1 MRKLKGFT
9 LIEIVLYIGLASLV
23 FLSISSLFSTLLQ
36 SSLKS
41 RAISEVESNSVQIIQ
56 QITQTVRNAT
66 SINSPGLGSSA
77 SALSVIVPTGS
88 LSPTIFNLSS
98 GALQMQEGANPV
110 TSLSSNVVTVSSLN
124 FKNLSG
130 NSVQFSFIISR
141 NNPEGRSELNYTQT
155 YYGAATIR

>member
-1 MRKLKGFT
+1 MKLKGFT

-36 SSLKS
+36 SNLKS
-41 RAISEVESNSVQIIQ
+41 RAISEAESNAVQIIQ

-66 SINSPGLGSSA
+66 GINSPGTGSSA
-77 SALSVIVPTGS
+77 PALSVSVPTGS
-88 LSPTIFNLSS
+88 LSPTVFDLSA
-98 GALQMQEGANPV
+98 GTIRMQEGVNPI
-110 TSLSSNVVTVSSLN
+110 SNLSSNVVTVSALS

-141 NNPEGRSELNYTQT
+141 NNPEGRAELNYTQT
-155 YYGAATIR
+155 YNGAATIR

>member
-1 MRKLKGFT
+1 MKLKGFT

-36 SSLKS
+36 SNLKS
-41 RAISEVESNSVQIIQ
+41 RAISEVESNAVQIIQ

-66 SINSPGLGSSA
+66 GINSPGTGSSA
-77 SALSVIVPTGS
+77 PALSVSVPTGS
-88 LSPTIFNLSS
+88 LSPTVFDLSA
-98 GALQMQEGANPV
+98 GTIRMQEGVNPI
-110 TSLSSNVVTVSSLN
+110 SNLSSNVVTVSALS

-141 NNPEGRSELNYTQT
+141 NNPEGRAELNYTQT
-155 YYGAATIR
+155 YNGAATIR